1 MEELNGYRK
10 RLVKRYADIAKDFE
24 ALITQI
30 SLDDGNKP
38 NDQRGLNLYRVIAH
52 LRDIE
57 KQVFLPF
64 YERIWKEDFP
74 SLANDT
80 VSIRESEGH
89 NAAEPLT
96 IIMEEYGEL
105 RARELNLLEKMP
117 NPAWNRTGRHPRL
130 GERTLQWFVEQSL
143 VHAEYHLHQLQ
154 SKIGKTRV

>member
-24 ALITQI
+24 ALITHI

-38 NDQRGLNLYRVIAH
+38 NDQRGLNLHRVIAH

-57 KQVFLPF
+57 KQVFLPYF
-64 YERIWKEDFP
+64 ERIWKEDFP

-80 VSIRESEGH
+80 VSIRESERR

-96 IIMEEYGEL
+96 TIMEEYREL

-117 NPAWNRTGRHPRL
+117 NSDWNRTGRHPRL
-130 GERTLQWFVEQSL
+130 GVRTLQWFVEQSL

-154 SKIGKTRV
+154 SQIGKTRV